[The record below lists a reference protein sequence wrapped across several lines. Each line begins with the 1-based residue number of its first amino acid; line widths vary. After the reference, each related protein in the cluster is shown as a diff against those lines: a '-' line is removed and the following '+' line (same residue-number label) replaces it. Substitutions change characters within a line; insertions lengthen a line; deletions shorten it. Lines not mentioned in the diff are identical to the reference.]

1 MFHCPLSHQLL
12 RGWALC
18 SHSSTWDTGLKEAC
32 KEGIPESQDSG
43 GNCYPAPS
51 GSVTRALASHMPCSR
66 LDFRSP
72 LSWERPWA
80 SGLWRQPEDQLLPPP
95 SPPQPSGFSLDPLL
109 PWKPGQGT
117 AGAEVMAVV
126 WEQRRECVKFMHV
139 FPLLQEGHLR
149 LPAPPLRCRRVDVPS
164 NKGAILSQT
173 LN

>member
-32 KEGIPESQDSG
+32 KEGIPASQDSG

-80 SGLWRQPEDQLLPPP
+80 SELWRQPEDQLSLASTCSTPALWIFTGPSAPLEARPGHSRGWGDGCGLGTEKGVCEIHACLPTLARGALEAPC
-95 SPPQPSGFSLDPLL
+95 SSLAL
-109 PWKPGQGT
+109 
-117 AGAEVMAVV
+117 
-126 WEQRRECVKFMHV
+126 
-139 FPLLQEGHLR
+139 
-149 LPAPPLRCRRVDVPS
+149 
-164 NKGAILSQT
+164 
-173 LN
+173 